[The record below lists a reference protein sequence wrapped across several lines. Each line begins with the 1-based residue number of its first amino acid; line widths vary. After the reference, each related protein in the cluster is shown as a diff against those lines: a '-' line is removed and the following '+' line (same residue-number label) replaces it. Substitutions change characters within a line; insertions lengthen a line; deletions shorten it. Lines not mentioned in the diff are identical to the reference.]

1 MSNIRKPKNTKRR
14 RNKAFYLVIL
24 IVISYFG
31 SRMAYLLNASAQ
43 STYVVEYGKIEKSVE
58 TTGYVARQEKIL
70 TTVSSGDIKYFVS
83 EGEKIAKGQKLAEV
97 YLDQLDEKSRKDLE
111 AINLRLQNIK
121 GKQDGQD
128 VLKGD
133 IEKLEKQILFL
144 IGSIQQDL
152 KEEKYDRIAIL
163 KKELEDLLD
172 KKSVIAGE
180 KSFFGKNIAQLEQ
193 QKSQLENKVNSSV
206 KTIYNDLPGIVAMGS
221 DGFEELLNYRLLHE
235 ITGKQFKLLEDSDLN
250 SSSEKAQ
257 EERPVIRIIENYKWS
272 IVVEIE
278 SEQGEKIGKGKN
290 IQIRVI
296 DQNKE
301 LKATVR
307 NVIDEEDKKIV
318 IFDLDEFID
327 DFYNIR
333 AIAIEII
340 LSQYEGAMVPNSSI
354 IEKEGVKGVYT
365 LDVNGIPNFKPIKIL
380 TSNEEY
386 SVLYDG
392 FFEQKSKGNQEDQD
406 KVEKIKTINLY
417 DEIVMNGDKVKEGKR
432 IR

>member
-1 MSNIRKPKNTKRR
+1 
-14 RNKAFYLVIL
+14 
-24 IVISYFG
+24 
-31 SRMAYLLNASAQ
+31 
-43 STYVVEYGKIEKSVE
+43 
-58 TTGYVARQEKIL
+58 
-70 TTVSSGDIKYFVS
+70 
-83 EGEKIAKGQKLAEV
+83 
-97 YLDQLDEKSRKDLE
+97 
-111 AINLRLQNIK
+111 
-121 GKQDGQD
+121 
-128 VLKGD
+128 
-133 IEKLEKQILFL
+133 
-144 IGSIQQDL
+144 
-152 KEEKYDRIAIL
+152 
-163 KKELEDLLD
+163 
-172 KKSVIAGE
+172 
-180 KSFFGKNIAQLEQ
+180 
-193 QKSQLENKVNSSV
+193 
-206 KTIYNDLPGIVAMGS
+206 
-221 DGFEELLNYRLLHE
+221 
-235 ITGKQFKLLEDSDLN
+235 
-250 SSSEKAQ
+250 
-257 EERPVIRIIENYKWS
+257 IIENYKWS

>member
-1 MSNIRKPKNTKRR
+1 MNNIRRPKNAKKR

-24 IVISYFG
+24 IVILYFG

-70 TTVSSGDIKYFVS
+70 TTIGSGDIEYFVS
-83 EGEKIAKGQKLAEV
+83 EGDKIAKGQKIAEV

-128 VLKGD
+128 ALKGD

-144 IGSIQQDL
+144 VGSIQQDL
-152 KEEKYDRIAIL
+152 KEEKYDKIAVF

-180 KSFFGKNIAQLEQ
+180 KSFSGKNIAQLEQ

-206 KTIYNDLPGIVAMGS
+206 KTIYSDSPGIVAMGS
-221 DGFEELLNYRLLHE
+221 DGFEELLNYRLLNE
-235 ITGKQFKLLEDSDLN
+235 ITGKQFKLLEDSNLN
-250 SSSEKAQ
+250 SFSEKAQ
-257 EERPVIRIIENYKWS
+257 GERPIIRIIENYKWS
-272 IVVEIE
+272 IVVEIN
-278 SEQGEKIGKGKN
+278 SEQAEKIGKGKN
-290 IQIRVI
+290 VQIRI
-296 DQNKE
+296 LDQNKE
-301 LKATVR
+301 LKAIVR
-307 NVIDEEDKKIV
+307 NVIDEEDKKII

-333 AIAIEII
+333 AIEVEII

-365 LDVNGIPNFKPIKIL
+365 LDVNGIPDFKPVKVL
-380 TSNEEY
+380 TSNEQY
-386 SVLYDG
+386 SILYDG
-392 FFEQKSKGNQEDQD
+392 FFEQKSEEAQD
-406 KVEKIKTINLY
+406 EVERIKTINLY
-417 DEIVMNGDKVKEGKR
+417 DEIVMNGDKIKEGKR